1 MPSNRLKL
9 MRLLL
14 FLACLSSLAAKPNL
28 LLITVDDMNRDSV
41 GCYGCPIENITPNID
56 RLASEGIRFERGFV
70 NVAICMPCRAVL
82 MTGRYPQASGALG
95 FDKIKP
101 EVPSLPEA
109 LKQAGY
115 YNSLIG
121 KEIHVVPS
129 RHEAFNRIDKQKDLG
144 GGRSAEAYAVAV
156 RTAIKEA
163 NDADKPFFIMAN
175 AADPHRPFAGAKGDA
190 FKKIPFPRE
199 IDPRQVPVP
208 GFLPDLP
215 DIRTE
220 LATYF
225 QSVARADLVV
235 GAVLDELKKSG
246 KIDNTLV
253 LFLSDHGMPLPYAKT
268 NCYLASNITPF
279 ILRWPGHIKSGAVD
293 QKNFVST
300 IDVAP
305 TFLSAAG
312 VENLEGA
319 NGLSLLP
326 LMKGAEQAGRNRV
339 FTFHER
345 PYSRKHLPMR
355 AVNDGDYLYI
365 WNGWS
370 DGKTQFRNESMSG
383 LTFKTMKNADD
394 PKIRARADFYLH
406 RTREELYNLKEDP
419 DCLENLLDEPGSEH
433 AGRVSAMTKDLWNW
447 MKEVNDP
454 DLELFQN
461 QVKLGKK

>member
-1 MPSNRLKL
+1 
-9 MRLLL
+9 MRFLL
-14 FLACLSSLAAKPNL
+14 FFAYFTSLAAKPNL
-28 LLITVDDMNRDSV
+28 LLITVDDMNRDSI
-41 GCYGCPIENITPNID
+41 GSYGCPIVNITPNID
-56 RLASEGIRFERGFV
+56 RLASEGIRFDRGFV

-82 MTGRYPQASGALG
+82 MTGRYPQTNGALG
-95 FDKIKP
+95 FDKINP

-109 LKQAGY
+109 LEKAGY

-129 RHEAFNRIDKQKDLG
+129 RHKAFHRIDKQKNLG
-144 GGRSAEAYAVAV
+144 GGRSASAYAK
-156 RTAIKEA
+156 AIRASIEEA

-175 AADPHRPFAGAKGDA
+175 AADPHRPFAGAKGDS
-190 FKKIPFPRE
+190 FKKIPFPRK
-199 IDPRQVPVP
+199 IDPKQVPVP

-215 DIRTE
+215 EIRTE

-225 QSVARADLVV
+225 QSVARADQVV
-235 GAVLDELKKSG
+235 GAVLGELEKSG
-246 KIDNTLV
+246 QANNTLV

-279 ILRWPGHIKSGAVD
+279 ILRWPGQIKPGVTD
-293 QKNFVST
+293 EKNFVST

-305 TFLSAAG
+305 TFLAAAG

-326 LMKGAEQAGRNRV
+326 LMKGLKQANRNQV

-355 AVNDGDYLYI
+355 AINNGDFLYI

-383 LTFKTMKNADD
+383 LTFKAMKNAKD
-394 PKIRARADFYLH
+394 PKVRARADFYLH
-406 RTREELYNLKEDP
+406 RTREELYDLRKDP
-419 DCLENLLDEPGSEH
+419 DCLTNLLDKLGDNQSN
-433 AGRVSAMTKDLWNW
+433 RVSAMTKALWHW
-447 MKEVNDP
+447 MKDVDDP

-461 QVKLGKK
+461 QVELALD